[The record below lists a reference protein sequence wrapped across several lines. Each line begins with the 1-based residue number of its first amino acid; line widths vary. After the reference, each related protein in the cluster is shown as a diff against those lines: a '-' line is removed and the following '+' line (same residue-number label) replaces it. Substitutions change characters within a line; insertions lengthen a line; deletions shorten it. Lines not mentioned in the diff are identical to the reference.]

1 MPRENNEHTG
11 LIGLLDIEIVNEE
24 PGRMVM
30 KMPVT
35 EKVLQPFG
43 YLHGGANVVLAE
55 TAASLGA
62 ARLIKDDEITFGME
76 INANHISTKKDG
88 VLYAEA
94 EVRHQG
100 RSTQVWN
107 IDITDENDA
116 LVCVSRCT
124 MAVKKKR

>member
-1 MPRENNEHTG
+1 MPQENNEYTG
-11 LIGLLDIEIVNEE
+11 LIGLLDIEIVNEK

-62 ARLIKDDEITFGME
+62 ARLIKHDEITFGME

-88 VLYAEA
+88 MLYASA
-94 EVRHQG
+94 EIRHQG